1 MKRSLLILS
10 IVLAAVAVLAQ
21 NPDAL
26 LASLAKPT
34 TYVNDYAGVFS
45 ATNKALLESYLQEI
59 QAKTTAEIAVVALK
73 SLDGGE
79 INDFATRLFEKWGIG
94 KKGKDNGIL
103 LIAAIEDRK
112 VRIEVGYGLEG
123 LIPDAKA
130 GRLLDE
136 NVIPLFKEG
145 NYAGGLIN
153 GARVIAALIIQ
164 DAGVTLTNAG
174 PAQVQASSSPV
185 ESGNSS
191 LGGVIFFFV
200 FVGFFVFLG
209 IAVKKGWVKPGSG
222 GGSSGGGWSG
232 GGGGGA
238 EGEVASAAAVP
249 AAVARAA
256 DGRF

>member
-1 MKRSLLILS
+1 MKRISLVLL
-10 IVLAAVAVLAQ
+10 VLLAAVGVLAQ
-21 NPDAL
+21 SPDAL
-26 LASLAKPT
+26 LASLAKPV
-34 TYVNDYAGVFS
+34 TYVNDYAGVFT
-45 ATNKALLESYLQEI
+45 ATNKAVLESYLQEV

-79 INDFATRLFEKWGIG
+79 INDFANRLFQKWGIG

-103 LIAAIEDRK
+103 LVAAIEDRK

-145 NYAGGLIN
+145 NYADGLAN
-153 GARVIAALIIQ
+153 GARAIAMLIVQ

-174 PAQVQASSSPV
+174 PAQVQAVGSAATSDGSSIA
-185 ESGNSS
+185 
-191 LGGVIFFFV
+191 GVIFFFV

-209 IAVKKGWVKPGSG
+209 IAAKKGWIKPGPGGRSSGGGWSSGGSSGGGGGFG
-222 GGSSGGGWSG
+222 GGSSGGG
-232 GGGGGA
+232 GA
-238 EGEVASAAAVP
+238 SRGW
-249 AAVARAA
+249 
-256 DGRF
+256 

>member
-1 MKRSLLILS
+1 MKRIFLVLFVL
-10 IVLAAVAVLAQ
+10 LAAVAVRAQ
-21 NPDAL
+21 SPDAL
-26 LASLAKPT
+26 LASLAKPV
-34 TYVNDYAGVFS
+34 TYVNDYAGIFP
-45 ATNKALLESYLQEI
+45 ATNKAALEGFLQEV

-73 SLDGGE
+73 SLDGGD

-145 NYAGGLIN
+145 NYAGGLAN
-153 GARVIAALIIQ
+153 GACAIATLIVQ

-174 PAQVQASSSPV
+174 PAQVQAAAPV
-185 ESGNSS
+185 EVQPPALPGAIAFFIFIGFIVL
-191 LGGVIFFFV
+191 LGV
-200 FVGFFVFLG
+200 
-209 IAVKKGWVKPGSG
+209 AVKKGWVKPTYG
-222 GGSSGGGWSG
+222 GGSSGGGRSGGSSG
-232 GGGGGA
+232 GGGGGF
-238 EGEVASAAAVP
+238 GGGSSGGGGAS
-249 AAVARAA
+249 R
-256 DGRF
+256 GW